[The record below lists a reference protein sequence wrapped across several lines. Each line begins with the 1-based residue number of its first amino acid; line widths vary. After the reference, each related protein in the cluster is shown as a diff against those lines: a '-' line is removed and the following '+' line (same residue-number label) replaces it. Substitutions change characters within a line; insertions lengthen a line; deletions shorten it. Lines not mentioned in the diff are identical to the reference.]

1 MNMAIHLH
9 KESIEPVYM
18 QLYNYFKAEIL
29 TGKIDAGT
37 KLPSIRYLA
46 SYLQISKNTVIDA
59 YQQLWME
66 GYVESKEKSG
76 YKVVSL
82 PSYEYINGQNQLEH
96 KNSEKQTEQYS
107 IDFHYGDIDQTN
119 FPTNAWKKTLKEIM
133 EDKQDRWMNYGDKQG
148 EIELR
153 EEVAGYLYRSRG
165 ILTTPNQLVI
175 RAGTEH
181 LIQSVLSI
189 FDDCPLHIG
198 MEEPGYNDV
207 RNVFKEKGIS
217 LSSIPV
223 LGTEG
228 HDLSSLLNSS
238 CNLVYVTPS
247 HQFPTGKIMPISK
260 RIELLEWAEGAN
272 GYILED
278 DYDSEFRF
286 QGSPIPSMKAID
298 QQDRVI
304 YMGTFSKS
312 FLPSLR
318 ISYMI
323 LPNVLLEKWR
333 KKRYNETQSSSPL
346 LQLALGRFIQKGEFE
361 RHIKRMRKVYE
372 RKYTY
377 LVQCIKRYMGDKV
390 EIIGEKAGLH
400 LLIRTSLKNEASM
413 ILEAERIGIKVYST
427 KPYFEEERACYPLL
441 LGFGGLAEKEIEE
454 GIISLANAW
463 FV

>member
-9 KESIEPVYM
+9 KESTEPVYM

-29 TGKIDAGT
+29 TGKIEAGT

-46 SYLQISKNTVIDA
+46 SYLYISKNTVIDA
-59 YQQLWME
+59 YQQLWLE

-76 YKVVSL
+76 YTVVSL
-82 PSYEYINGQNQLEH
+82 PSYEYKNEQKQWNH
-96 KNSEKQTEQYS
+96 KNSLKQTGQYS
-107 IDFHYGDIDQTN
+107 VDFHYGDIDQTN

-133 EDKQDRWMNYGDKQG
+133 EGKQNGWMNYGDKQG
-148 EIELR
+148 ELELR

-165 ILTTPNQLVI
+165 IQTTADQLVI
-175 RAGTEH
+175 TAGTEQ
-181 LIQSVLSI
+181 LIQVVLSLLN
-189 FDDCPLHIG
+189 DCPLHIG

-207 RNVFKEKGIS
+207 RNVFQEKGLSI
-217 LSSIPV
+217 SSIPV
-223 LGTEG
+223 SETDG

-238 CNLVYVTPS
+238 CNLVYITPS

-260 RIELLEWAEGAN
+260 RIELLEWAEREN
-272 GYILED
+272 GYIVED

-298 QQDRVI
+298 QHDRVI

-318 ISYMI
+318 ISYMV
-323 LPNVLLEKWR
+323 LPNVLLEKWK
-333 KKRYNETQSSSPL
+333 KKRYNETQPCSPL
-346 LQLALGRFIQKGEFE
+346 LQQALGKFIQKGEFE

-372 RKYTY
+372 RKYIF
-377 LVQCIKRYMGDKV
+377 LIQCIKRYMGNKV

-400 LLIRTSLKNEASM
+400 LLIRIALKNEA
-413 ILEAERIGIKVYST
+413 ILLSEAEKIGINVYST
-427 KPYFEEERACYPLL
+427 KPYFAEERASYPLL
-441 LGFGGLAEKEIEE
+441 LGFGGLKEKEIEE
-454 GIISLANAW
+454 GIINLADAW
-463 FV
+463 FM